1 MADEV
6 YTAAKRIR
14 DITEIDLEN
23 ENKHVIIHKDS
34 DAIMSYSEKDGWE
47 YWNLPID
54 KDESES
60 GETDVQDVSKTV
72 TMNRVV
78 LRDPSSG
85 QIYSSEL
92 PSYVDDMIFGSLTGE
107 QGRMVFTT
115 LDYEN
120 QPGISDTPQR
130 RAQYIS
136 PLEMNDIPENVTFVD
151 VSDAVRPVQ
160 YRFIKSRANDYT
172 SDKLVRNGF
181 VRMTMSDIHPAGRVV
196 IDGDNELTI
205 VKREVRAV
213 KPQRVKLLPCD
224 TAYNVSVA
232 NGNGIFID
240 ANKYEFNTQEMTDDE
255 RSAPTLKSRETGAK
269 SDVIQQLTNTAYRV
283 DINLLAKPVT
293 RSANLASL
301 YLSLNGTVVS
311 SAEVNMAMLS
321 GDWQPVRLIG
331 TVNYSNNV
339 LYEENKELDIR
350 LLVDSAEDEVTVK
363 VTAGSIVELI

>member
-23 ENKHVIIHKDS
+23 ENKHIIIHNDS

-92 PSYVDDMIFGSLTGE
+92 PAHIDDMIFGSLTGE
-107 QGRMVFTT
+107 SGHMVFTT
-115 LDYEN
+115 QDYEN

-136 PLEMNDIPENVTFVD
+136 PLEKDDIPENVTFVD
-151 VSDAVRPVQ
+151 VSDPIRPIQ
-160 YRFIKSRANDYT
+160 YRFIKARADEYT
-172 SDKLVRNGF
+172 SDKSNRNGF
-181 VRMTMSDIHPAGRVV
+181 IIMTMSDIRPVGRIV

-205 VKREVRAV
+205 VKRYVRVV
-213 KPQRVKLLPCD
+213 KPQRVELLKCD
-224 TAYNVSVA
+224 TAYNVYSSSGKGV
-232 NGNGIFID
+232 FID
-240 ANKYEFNTQEMTDDE
+240 ADKYTFNTQEMAADE

-269 SDVIQQLTNTAYRV
+269 SDVIQQLANAAYRV

-293 RSANLASL
+293 RSANFSSL

-321 GDWQPVRLIG
+321 GEWQPVRLFG
-331 TVNYSNNV
+331 TVNFSNNV

-350 LLVDSAEDEVTVK
+350 LLADANEAITVK
-363 VTAGSIVELI
+363 VAAGSIVELI